1 MSVVAVRAALE
12 TALDGMTPALAT
24 QYENAAFTP
33 TTGTPYQIAALLFAQ
48 PRNDEVSASWVEQ
61 GLFQITL
68 RYPLNVG
75 PAAAAARANLIRQ
88 TFYRGASFTSGSV
101 TVTVARTP
109 EILPAYTESD
119 RYAIPVRVPF
129 SAPIT
134 A

>member
-1 MSVVAVRAALE
+1 MTITAVRAALE
-12 TALDGMTPALAT
+12 TAVNAMTPALET

-33 TTGTPYQIAALLFAQ
+33 TPGTPYQAAALLTAQ

-68 RYPLNVG
+68 RYPLNTG
-75 PAAAAARANLIRQ
+75 PADAAARATLIRQ
-88 TFYRGASFTSGSV
+88 TFRRGASFTKDGV
-101 TVTVARTP
+101 TVTVVRTP
-109 EILPAYTESD
+109 EILPAYTEGD
-119 RYAIPVRVPF
+119 RYAVPVRVPF